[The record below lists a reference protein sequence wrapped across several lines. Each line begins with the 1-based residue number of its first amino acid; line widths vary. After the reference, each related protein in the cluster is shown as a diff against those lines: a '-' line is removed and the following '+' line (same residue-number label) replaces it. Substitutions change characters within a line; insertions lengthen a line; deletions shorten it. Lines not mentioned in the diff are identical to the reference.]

1 MATRRNAPLPGASRE
16 ANIPTLWGRPYA
28 GDLMMKKAEL
38 KFTSEFVGRCVFVG
52 IYYGNGFVV
61 FEKWEDRK

>member
-1 MATRRNAPLPGASRE
+1 
-16 ANIPTLWGRPYA
+16 
-28 GDLMMKKAEL
+28 MMKKAEL